1 MSAKVSDTDSG
12 QKTTTALVVEDEP
25 SMQILLR
32 FHLARAGY
40 DVTVA
45 SNGFEGKA
53 MLEEKSFDIICSDV
67 MMSGIDG
74 IELCGWAKSQD
85 RIKKIPFVLLSSRAQ
100 ATEKEIGIE
109 AGADAYLTKPF
120 DVEDLIRIL
129 NNLALSDS

>member
-1 MSAKVSDTDSG
+1 MSFRISDTP
-12 QKTTTALVVEDEP
+12 QHRKPTALVVEDEP

-32 FHLARAGY
+32 FHLSRAGY

-45 SNGFEGKA
+45 SNGLEGKA
-53 MLEEKSFDIICSDV
+53 MLEERNFDIICSDV

-85 RIKKIPFVLLSSRAQ
+85 GIKDIPFVLLSSRAQ

-120 DVEDLIRIL
+120 DVEDLIMIL
-129 NNLALSDS
+129 NNLTFSDS